1 MAERLQR
8 SENDD
13 RAARPPHPSLRHRR
27 DRQRKLA
34 PQEPRLSCPAP
45 TGFRDV
51 TIGSGPMPR
60 KPIGEK
66 AMTDA
71 ERQAR
76 YRVSRAADAP
86 VIRTRRPALAG
97 RRRPAQRA
105 ASAVCRLARSAA
117 GQPTRQRAG
126 RGPPG
131 YLRTQSLRTRERGT
145 PTRLRTRLTSQRRT
159 LKTSQRVAPSGS
171 QTPGLTTGA
180 TPARGSPP
188 GAHRYPPR
196 CAPPAPR
203 TPRRYARVPPM
214 HSEDQPLPMIKR
226 GPFSMP
232 IGAALSTPTD
242 TSRTAP

>member
-34 PQEPRLSCPAP
+34 PQEPRLRCPAP

-86 VIRTRRPALAG
+86 VIRTRRPADHRSRAPPWQDPVAQLSELQAQYADWLAP
-97 RRRPAQRA
+97 RPAN
-105 ASAVCRLARSAA
+105 
-117 GQPTRQRAG
+117 
-126 RGPPG
+126 
-131 YLRTQSLRTRERGT
+131 
-145 PTRLRTRLTSQRRT
+145 
-159 LKTSQRVAPSGS
+159 
-171 QTPGLTTGA
+171 
-180 TPARGSPP
+180 
-188 GAHRYPPR
+188 H
-196 CAPPAPR
+196 
-203 TPRRYARVPPM
+203 
-214 HSEDQPLPMIKR
+214 H
-226 GPFSMP
+226 
-232 IGAALSTPTD
+232 
-242 TSRTAP
+242 